1 MTALD
6 PALAIVEFDSIAVGI
21 EAGDAMVKRA
31 PLGIIQSG
39 TVQPGKYIVLIAGDV
54 ASVEESVSAGRTLG
68 GDAIVDTVFLPDIH
82 PDVVAA
88 LRGDRTFDEGE
99 SLGIIETRTVA
110 AIIEASDAAVKGATV
125 TAAQIEMADG
135 LGGKGYALFGGV
147 LSEVEAAV
155 AAGVGALTP
164 QQLVASVVI
173 PQLHEEM
180 REDVIA
186 SPFFWERVH
195 GGDGE

>member
-1 MTALD
+1 MD

-31 PLGIIQSG
+31 PLGTIQSG

-54 ASVEESVSAGRTLG
+54 ASVEESLAAGRALG
-68 GDAIVDTVFLPDIH
+68 GDALIDTVFLPDIH

-88 LRGDRTFDEGE
+88 IRGDRAFDDGE
-99 SLGIIETRTVA
+99 ALGIIETRTVA
-110 AIIEASDAAVKGATV
+110 AIIEAADAAVKGASV

-155 AAGVGALTP
+155 ASGVAAITEP
-164 QQLVASVVI
+164 QLIASVVI
-173 PQLHEEM
+173 PQLHQEM
-180 REDVIA
+180 RDDVIA

-195 GGDGE
+195 GSEKS

>member
-1 MTALD
+1 MN
-6 PALAIVEFDSIAVGI
+6 PALAILEFSSIATGI

-31 PLGIIQSG
+31 PLGVIHSG
-39 TVQPGKYIVLIAGDV
+39 TVQPGKYIVLIAGEV
-54 ASVEESVSAGRTLG
+54 ASVEESLDAGRAVG

-88 LRGDRTFDEGE
+88 MQGDRTFDEGE
-99 SLGIIETRTVA
+99 ALGVIETATVA
-110 AIIEASDAAVKGATV
+110 AIIEAADAAVKGATV

-155 AAGVGALTP
+155 AAGVAALSP
-164 QQLVASVVI
+164 DQLVADVVI
-173 PQLHEEM
+173 SQLHEEM

-186 SPFFWERVH
+186 SPYFWERVH
-195 GGDGE
+195 GGEA